1 MRGRRRGDLTRMQYA
16 CQCGYPIR
24 VTTYWN
30 GHDYGLY
37 LYDAACA
44 RGGPPIAQCPACR
57 RPLSYRTLRQPPQ
70 SLARWRASRDQRG
83 QPEDERV
90 S

>member
-1 MRGRRRGDLTRMQYA
+1 MQFY

-30 GHDYGLY
+30 GHEYGLY
-37 LYDAACA
+37 LYDGYEVVGA
-44 RGGPPIAQCPACR
+44 RGGPPIAQCPDCGRA
-57 RPLSYRTLRQPPQ
+57 LALNQLRQSPE
-70 SLARWRASRDQRG
+70 SLEYCRVDYEPHG
-83 QPEDERV
+83 EERV